1 MKKKNQEEGINSF
14 AGGSL
19 QCKMQTVTDFQQGDR
34 LATIEKQPMTYPS
47 QKIHLHSLLLTLLKC

>member
-1 MKKKNQEEGINSF
+1 MDSF

>member
-1 MKKKNQEEGINSF
+1 MKTKNQEEGMNSF

-34 LATIEKQPMTYPS
+34 AFLIYLWQRLKNS
-47 QKIHLHSLLLTLLKC
+47 Q